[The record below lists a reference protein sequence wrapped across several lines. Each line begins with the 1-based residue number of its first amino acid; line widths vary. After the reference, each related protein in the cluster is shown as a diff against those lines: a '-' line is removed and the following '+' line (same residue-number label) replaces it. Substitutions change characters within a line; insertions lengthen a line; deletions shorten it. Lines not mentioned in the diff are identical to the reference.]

1 MKKLNFFLEIT
12 KLYNKLMVVIKV
24 CCVMKHNMFFED
36 KKTIRLRYVFLILI
50 LIILVFFFLGKTST
64 KIVIKEK
71 NDDVILT
78 NVKEE
83 KMLEKKNL
91 GDMPAWDLSDL
102 YTSLTDENID
112 IDIEKLEKMVEE
124 FQSYRGKVEKLNAKE
139 LYQAIIE
146 YENIE
151 ELMGKLASYAYL
163 KYSEDL
169 SVDDNVKFNQ
179 KITEKLTDLSSK
191 LVFFML
197 ELNQIPDSKLDKM
210 YKDSKS
216 LAVYKPVIDDSRVFR
231 PHQLNEELEKLLL
244 EKSVSGRN
252 AWSRLFDETM
262 DNMVFVYNGKEYNQ
276 SEMLEMMNGKD
287 ENVRRE
293 TSKIFGETLGK
304 NGKLFAYITNT
315 LAKDK
320 EINDRWRKFKTP
332 ISSRNLSNLIDD
344 EVVESL
350 KETVKANYKNTAHRY
365 YAWKAKQLGKEK
377 LHYYDRNSPLPFDDD
392 KIYTY
397 DDAKDI
403 VFNAYNDFSPTMA
416 RIGLEFFDKNWI
428 DVPTR
433 QGKRGGGFMMPTTPK
448 VHPYI
453 LLNYQGRSRDVM
465 TLAHE
470 LGHGVH
476 QTLADGN
483 GYLMAQTPLTLA
495 ETASVFGEQLA
506 FRKLLNQET
515 DNAKRKAILANK
527 IEDMLNTVVR
537 QIAFLEFETKVHNE
551 RKNGEISLD
560 RLNEIWLETQK
571 ESLGEDNFIFD
582 EEYKNYW
589 MYIPHFI
596 HSPFYVYSYAFGDCL
611 VNSLYGIY
619 QSNPDGFEE
628 KYINL
633 LSAGGSKRYDELLKP
648 FGLNPKDPDFWQR
661 GLDVL
666 IKLIDELE
674 TL

>member
-1 MKKLNFFLEIT
+1 
-12 KLYNKLMVVIKV
+12 
-24 CCVMKHNMFFED
+24 MKHNMFFKD
-36 KKTIRLRYVFLILI
+36 KKVIKLKYVFWILI
-50 LIILVFFFLGKTST
+50 LVILVFFFLDKTATKFFIKEESNK
-64 KIVIKEK
+64 KIVNKVKKEK
-71 NDDVILT
+71 
-78 NVKEE
+78 
-83 KMLEKKNL
+83 MAEKKNL
-91 GDMPAWDLSDL
+91 GNMPVWDLSDL
-102 YTSLTDENID
+102 YVSINDENINSD
-112 IDIEKLEKMVEE
+112 IKKLEKMVED
-124 FQSYRGKVEKLNAKE
+124 FQSYKGNVGKLNGKQ
-139 LYQAIIE
+139 LYRAIIE
-146 YENIE
+146 YEDIE
-151 ELMGKLASYAYL
+151 ELMAKLGSYAYL
-163 KYSEDL
+163 KYSENL
-169 SVDDNVKFNQ
+169 SIDDNVKFNQ
-179 KITEKLTDLSSK
+179 RITEELTNLSSN

-197 ELNQIPDSKLDKM
+197 ELNQIPERRLNNL
-210 YKDSKS
+210 YRESKS
-216 LAVYKPVIDDSRVFR
+216 LAVYKPIIDDSRAFK
-231 PHQLNEELEKLLL
+231 PHQLNEDLEKLLL

-287 ENVRRE
+287 EKVRKE
-293 TSKIFGETLGK
+293 TSKIFGETLAK

-320 EINDRWRKFKTP
+320 EINDRWRNFKTP

-350 KETVKANYKNTAHRY
+350 KETVKKNYQDTAHRY

-392 KIYTY
+392 KTYTY
-397 DDAKDI
+397 DQAKDI

-416 RIGLEFFDKNWI
+416 GIGQEFFDRSWI

-433 QGKRGGGFMMPTTPK
+433 QGKRGGAFMMPTTTK

-453 LLNYQGRSRDVM
+453 LLNYQGRTRDVM

-470 LGHGVH
+470 LGHGIH
-476 QTLADGN
+476 QILADKN
-483 GYLMAQTPLTLA
+483 GFLMAQTPLTLA
-495 ETASVFGEQLA
+495 ETASVFGEQLT

-515 DNAKRKAILANK
+515 DNTKRKAILANK

-537 QIAFLEFETKVHNE
+537 QIAFLEFETRVHDE
-551 RKNGEISLD
+551 RKNGEISLE
-560 RLNEIWLETQK
+560 RLNQIWLETQK
-571 ESLGEDNFIFD
+571 ESLGADNFIFD

-619 QSNPDGFEE
+619 QNNPDGFEQ
-628 KYINL
+628 KYIEL

-648 FGLNPKDPDFWQR
+648 FGLNPKDPDFWQQ
-661 GLDVL
+661 GLNVL
-666 IKLIDELE
+666 IELIDELE
-674 TL
+674 SL